1 MHSERQSS
9 GTLHVAKQAP
19 GADTPLPDVERAM
32 EAIINAHEA
41 ALLRYAA
48 GILNDTHAAQDVVQ
62 NAFIKL
68 FQLWKPG
75 SQPSDSLR
83 GWLYRVTHNEAID
96 YLRRERRITLL
107 HVRHAE
113 ESPLLDDPPGEAVSE
128 KLAAVLAGV
137 RKLDPPERQV
147 LLLRLQEGLSYRDIS
162 RITGRTEGN
171 VGCLLHHAVRKLG
184 RMLRPKPTMNSQG
197 GQP

>member
-9 GTLHVAKQAP
+9 GTLHVAEQEP
-19 GADTPLPDVERAM
+19 GADTPLPDAERAM
-32 EAIINAHEA
+32 EAIVNAHES

-48 GILNDTHAAQDVVQ
+48 GIVSDPHAARDVVQ

-68 FQLWKPG
+68 FKLWKPG
-75 SQPSDSLR
+75 LQPSDTLR

-96 YLRRERRITLL
+96 YLRRERRISLL
-107 HVRHAE
+107 HFKHSE
-113 ESPLLDDPPGEAVSE
+113 EAPPADPPSE
-128 KLAAVLAGV
+128 TRSEQLEAVLAGV
-137 RKLDPPERQV
+137 RKLDPTERQV

-171 VGCLLHHAVRKLG
+171 VGCILHHAVKKLS
-184 RMLRPKPTMNSQG
+184 RLVRPQQGATARG